1 MLVLLFFLFFFFF
14 VVPNSILVAP
24 PTADLWEGQ
33 TDENEM
39 GFSYDFVELYTTFLQ
54 FDQAKKNA
62 FLARLK
68 PEAKEYFLATGDKA
82 RQIHERNAHK
92 ASWPINI

>member
-1 MLVLLFFLFFFFF
+1 MFRCFLF
-14 VVPNSILVAP
+14 
-24 PTADLWEGQ
+24 EGQ

-54 FDQAKKNA
+54 FDAAKKSA

-92 ASWPINI
+92 A